1 MSASIRL
8 FPQFNPYELPVQWGK
23 AYSSAAKA
31 IAKARS
37 LRAITVE
44 VRDVNKPYS
53 KGLITILQGGK
64 DVIAATPGA

>member
-8 FPQFNPYELPVQWGK
+8 FPQFNPYELPVQWGR

-37 LRAITVE
+37 LHAVSVE
-44 VRDVNKPYS
+44 VRDTNKPYS
-53 KGLITILQGGK
+53 TGLITILKGGK
-64 DVIAATPGA
+64 DVIATPGA

>member
-8 FPQFNPYELPVQWGK
+8 FPQFNPYELPVQWGR

-37 LRAITVE
+37 LRALTVE
-44 VRDVNKPYS
+44 VRDTNKPYS
-53 KGLITILQGGK
+53 TGLITILKGGK
-64 DVIAATPGA
+64 DVIATPGA

>member
-31 IAKARS
+31 IARAKT

-53 KGLITILQGGK
+53 KGLITILQGGR
-64 DVIAATPGA
+64 DVAAPGA

>member
-8 FPQFNPYELPVQWGK
+8 FPKFNPYELPVQWGR

-37 LRAITVE
+37 LHAVSVE
-44 VRDVNKPYS
+44 VRDTNKPYS
-53 KGLITILQGGK
+53 TGLITILKGGK
-64 DVIAATPGA
+64 DVIATPGA